1 MPEKK
6 VHLTFNEKAVSQPL
20 ISQIVK
26 KFDVEINIK
35 RANISKDAGFVEL
48 ALSGSEKSLK
58 DSIDFLTQHGVRV
71 DAIMHDVLES

>member
-35 RANISKDAGFVEL
+35 CANISKDAGFVEL

-58 DSIDFLTQHGVRV
+58 DAVDFLTQHGVRV
-71 DAIMHDVLES
+71 DAITHDVLES

>member
-6 VHLTFNEKAVSQPL
+6 LHLTFNEKAVSQPIL
-20 ISQIVK
+20 SQIVK

-58 DSIDFLTQHGVRV
+58 DSVDFLDSHGVRV
-71 DAIMHDVLES
+71 DAITHDVLES